1 MAILRAAA
9 TASFTLDALTP
20 TLIDGLTL
28 TPAADDYQLLAT
40 IEVDSFTTG
49 GGDLQEFSVFV
60 GGVLVNSSIRQI
72 QEEASLN
79 IGIMT
84 IALNAKVSP
93 NGSQAVEIRFE
104 TVLASDAS
112 TAELREL
119 TLFPMPAAGTN
130 SEDTDGADDTL
141 ATATF
146 TTLANMTRT
155 PPADDYLLIFTTDA
169 EGPADVNLAFRVS
182 VGGTE
187 LQHTHR
193 QFANE
198 NSLPDTTR
206 PLMIAC
212 LVSPNGSEV
221 VEIEWSRVDG
231 AGTITC
237 HARTMSLVPVDLD
250 DIVQA
255 TGTADDARTA
265 SGEILIDDMTITD
278 PGADDWLVVFSA
290 YDLGGTVGTNP
301 ITVMIHEGGAKVTDS
316 DRRNDHDDSEDDTH
330 LPMLAGGRV
339 TIAGATD
346 DLEMFWTLLPGGG
359 PTFTIKE
366 RTLVAIR
373 EAEGA
378 SQISG
383 TIPLVITPTGTLVPN
398 AVDIWFKAL
407 EIQVPAAGDT
417 VIDTTDRG
425 TGAFGVHCAWP
436 INTLDDTRQDDMEF
450 GHGFSDGTNERA
462 IMHNAEQG
470 VSNTLRQSV
479 TNAAILIVDPTSDA
493 ILVQGTLTLNA
504 NDVTIVWTVRT
515 VDFRII
521 VEIWGGSDGGAVVGD
536 VGADASPLTGLG
548 LANGDLFLGFT
559 SGEQF
564 PASSIFAFQ
573 TFGCS
578 HDNGASIDQWALL
591 SYTGD
596 NDEDFKGSA
605 LVEGIFQGQY
615 DVDFADWQINIT
627 AQSGDGATWAGT
639 NADHFAFMML
649 DLGGHGVDVGV
660 FTKSTATA
668 PASQDLPDLGF
679 IPQGYSLATAS
690 EILQTTNVDRPA
702 RQSFGNFQSGAST
715 GQSAIAISENQTNA
729 NSRSFFDTTKVLM
742 TSQLLD
748 AGGGSDEPDAR
759 AAAQAITDSTPT
771 IIWDPNTTR
780 ADFIGYYAL
789 EQAVAAVSP
798 IAGTIPLVLT
808 PAGTIRADGE
818 LGGSA
823 DLLIT
828 PAGTIRADGELTG
841 SADLLITPAGT
852 IRGIG
857 QLAGASD
864 LAIALAGNLQADG
877 ELAGSADMVFDLAGT
892 LRADALIA
900 GTVDLTLIPSATL
913 TALGELIGSADLV
926 LTPAGTLRG
935 IAELAGGL
943 DLLITPAGT
952 LQARGA
958 LAGSADL
965 IITPAGTLTALGE
978 LVGASALVISA
989 DGDLGGES
997 MISGAVNIIITP
1009 AGTIQATGALAGS
1022 ADLVLTPAA
1031 TIQALGALLGSAALV
1046 LTPAGTIGAQ
1056 GALSGAVALLLT
1068 PAGALQ
1074 ARGQLTGTAALILT
1088 LDGEI
1093 AGVGANLAGEIPLV
1107 LTAIGTL
1114 EGLAA
1119 LAGATTITIT
1129 PSGALQAEGGILGT
1143 ASLTLS
1149 LAGNLG
1155 ALGELLGSSDLILSP
1170 AGNLAGLGQLTG
1182 SADLVLAA
1190 VGALGG
1196 GGALA
1201 GTVPLTLAAAGALLA
1216 RGALSGGLTMTLTP
1230 SGTIRADASIA
1241 GSADLTFTLDGQL
1254 TIFGDLSGSIDMTI
1268 DAAGNIIASGELAG
1282 SADLAITADG
1292 TMIAKAGITGSA
1304 QLTLAA
1310 DGTLRA
1316 IGELNGLAQLAF
1328 TLAGTMIDQSA
1339 RRIPNSIQ
1347 TFLVFLQ
1354 NSRQDLS
1361 AGELNSD
1368 QAITSGRTNS
1378 SQ

>member
-9 TASFTLDALTP
+9 TASFTLDNIGTP
-20 TLIDGLTL
+20 ALIDGLTL
-28 TPAADDYQLLAT
+28 TPAADDYQLFAT
-40 IEVDSFTTG
+40 IEVDSFATG

-60 GGVLVNSSIRQI
+60 GGTLVNSSIRQI

-93 NGSQAVEIRFE
+93 NGSQDVEIRFE
-104 TVLASDAS
+104 TEFASEAS
-112 TAELREL
+112 TAERREL

-141 ATATF
+141 ATATW

-155 PPADDYLLIFTTDA
+155 PPADDYLLLFTADA
-169 EGPADVNLAFRVS
+169 EGPADVDLGFRVS
-182 VGGTE
+182 VGGTH

-198 NSLPDTTR
+198 NSLPNTTR
-206 PLMIAC
+206 PLMIAAF
-212 LVSPNGSEV
+212 VSPNGSEV

-265 SGEILIDDMTITD
+265 SGEILIDDMTIID
-278 PGADDWLVVFSA
+278 PGANDWLVVYSS
-290 YDLGGTVGTNP
+290 YILGGTVGTNP
-301 ITVMIHEGGAKVTDS
+301 LTVMIHEGGAKVTDS

-330 LPMLAGGRV
+330 LPVLAGGRV
-339 TIAGATD
+339 TIGGATD

-359 PTFTIKE
+359 ATFTMKE

-373 EAEGA
+373 EADGV
-378 SQISG
+378 SPISG
-383 TIPLVITPTGTLVPN
+383 TIPLTLTPTGDLTGLGAPAIDV
-398 AVDIWFKAL
+398 WFKAL

-425 TGAFGVHCAWP
+425 TNAFGVHCAWP

-462 IMHNAEQG
+462 IMHNAEQN
-470 VSNTLRQSV
+470 VSNNLRQSV
-479 TNAAILIVDPTSDA
+479 INAAILIVDPTTDA
-493 ILVQGTLTLNA
+493 ILVQGNLTLNV
-504 NDVTIVWTVRT
+504 NDVTIVWTIRT

-521 VEIWGGSDGGAVVGD
+521 VEIWGGTDGGAVVGD

-548 LANGDLFLGFT
+548 LANGDLFLGAT

-564 PASSIFAFQ
+564 PASSMFAFQ
-573 TFGCS
+573 AFGCS
-578 HDNGASIDQWALL
+578 HDNGTSIDQWALL
-591 SYTGD
+591 SYAGD
-596 NDEDFKGSA
+596 NDLDFKGSA

-660 FTKSTATA
+660 FTKTTAAA

-715 GQSAIAISENQTNA
+715 GQSAIAITQNQVNT
-729 NSRSFFDTTKVLM
+729 NSRSFFDATKVLM

-748 AGGGSDEPDAR
+748 AGAGSDEPDAR

-789 EQAVAAVSP
+789 EQVAAANL
-798 IAGTIPLVLT
+798 AGTIPLTLT
-808 PAGTIRADGE
+808 PAATIRADGE
-818 LGGSA
+818 LAGSA
-823 DLLIT
+823 DLVVT

-841 SADLLITPAGT
+841 SADLVIDPAGT

-857 QLAGASD
+857 DLAGSSD
-864 LAIALAGNLQADG
+864 LAITPAAVLQ
-877 ELAGSADMVFDLAGT
+877 
-892 LRADALIA
+892 
-900 GTVDLTLIPSATL
+900 
-913 TALGELIGSADLV
+913 ALGELLGTIPLV
-926 LTPAGTLRG
+926 LTPAGTIRADG
-935 IAELAGGL
+935 
-943 DLLITPAGT
+943 
-952 LQARGA
+952 Q

-978 LVGASALVISA
+978 LIGASALVISA
-989 DGDLGGES
+989 DGILGGAS
-997 MISGAVNIIITP
+997 MISGAINLVITP
-1009 AGTIQATGALAGS
+1009 AGAIQATGALAGS
-1022 ADLVLTPAA
+1022 ADLILTPAA
-1031 TIQALGALLGSAALV
+1031 TIQALGALLGSAALI
-1046 LTPAGTIGAQ
+1046 LTPAGTLQAT

-1068 PAGALQ
+1068 PAGNLQ
-1074 ARGQLTGTAALILT
+1074 ADGELTGTAALILT
-1088 LDGEI
+1088 LDGDLKAI
-1093 AGVGANLAGEIPLV
+1093 GGNLAGEIPLV

-1114 EGLAA
+1114 QGLAA
-1119 LAGATTITIT
+1119 LAGSAAITIT
-1129 PSGALQAEGGILGT
+1129 PAGTLQATGGLLGT
-1143 ASLTLS
+1143 SSLSLS
-1149 LAGNLG
+1149 LAGNLA
-1155 ALGELLGSSDLILSP
+1155 ALGELLGSSDLILTP

-1182 SADLVLAA
+1182 SADLILAA
-1190 VGALGG
+1190 TGALGG
-1196 GGALA
+1196 GGGIA

-1241 GSADLTFTLDGQL
+1241 GSADLTLTLAGTL
-1254 TIFGDLSGSIDMTI
+1254 SVFGDLSGSVDMLITP
-1268 DAAGNIIASGELAG
+1268 AGTLQALGELAG

-1292 TMIAKAGITGSA
+1292 VLGAKSSIAGSA
-1304 QLTLAA
+1304 QLTLSA

-1316 IGELNGLAQLAF
+1316 IGELTGLSQLAL
-1328 TLAGTMIDQSA
+1328 TLAGTIIDQSA
-1339 RRIPNSIQ
+1339 RRIPNSLQ
-1347 TFLVFLQ
+1347 AFLVFLQ
-1354 NSRQDLS
+1354 NTRQDLS

-1368 QAITSGRTNS
+1368 QSITAGRINS
-1378 SQ
+1378 EQ